1 MTHKA
6 TRTKMATVRKP
17 ATHWALLGIG
27 AVMALAGCTAT
38 SEAQRQA
45 TNSKPPPTDCTAWV
59 GTDRNA
65 MMGGYLLP
73 QGPKGSG
80 AKVCVPVM
88 MTANPTP
95 SDYAGG
101 DYHIS
106 EFTDD
111 KLKARWR
118 ACKEDPAC
126 FKRID
131 AQMQRWLP
139 PNKERATRST
149 GVVDPSGKID
159 PEGQVDLRQIR
170 RPAFFAKA
178 PYRESIAEAD
188 GRTYIVEFSAPRDAF
203 ERIDLKMTDPIKL
216 RGWYIEGA
224 GVDDGKG
231 KKVRALA
238 IMAPGGGGQL
248 TAIQHPDEASY
259 RIDEKTGKTIPISF
273 PNATTETMGQ
283 RWWRENLYA
292 LNQAGYDVLAYD
304 RRGEGLSGGF
314 SDTNTL
320 EQGED
325 VFRALAALED
335 GRGLRILT
343 PSGELLEGA
352 ATKGRLLAGM
362 KSTEIPLV
370 LGGYSRGSMS
380 TAWAM
385 TRNYV
390 AECSF
395 DMPEPNCTPPKGLKN
410 IRGAILLS
418 SFASGAG
425 YVGDSPDLADR
436 NLFLGGMAADH
447 HIVFYP
453 NSATLAG
460 MDRWPTAFFGKGLW
474 DRAESLEG
482 TVAAYNRIRGVK
494 EIVLAR
500 GPHSIETWPES
511 DRTYLRE
518 RMVAY
523 AKAVIVG
530 KGTLP
535 GARPWKDFKS
545 LVATTPDSWEP
556 SSRPKAESPGR

>member
-1 MTHKA
+1 MLRNRL
-6 TRTKMATVRKP
+6 TRISA
-17 ATHWALLGIG
+17 ALCT
-27 AVMALAGCTAT
+27 LAACITFTACTAT

-45 TNSKPPPTDCTAWV
+45 TASKPPATDCTAWV
-59 GTDRNA
+59 GADRNA
-65 MMGGYLLP
+65 MLPGYLLP
-73 QGPKGSG
+73 RAQGTTGNAKGPT
-80 AKVCVPVM
+80 VCVPLLL
-88 MTANPTP
+88 TANQPP
-95 SDYAGG
+95 ESYAGG

-106 EFTDD
+106 EFTAD

-118 ACKEDPAC
+118 DCKAEAAC
-126 FKRID
+126 FQRVN
-131 AQMQRWLP
+131 AQIQRWLP
-139 PNKERATRST
+139 PNKARATRST
-149 GVVDPSGKID
+149 GTVDPSGRID
-159 PEGQVDLRQIR
+159 PEGQVDLRKIR

-178 PYRESIAEAD
+178 PYREGIAEAE
-188 GRTYIVEFSAPRDAF
+188 GRTYTVEFTVPPDAF
-203 ERIDLKMTDPIKL
+203 ERIDLKKTAPIKL
-216 RGWYIEGA
+216 RGWYLEGT

-231 KKVRALA
+231 GKVRALA
-238 IMAPGGGGQL
+238 LMAPGGGGQL
-248 TAIQHPDEASY
+248 TAIQHPDEVTLRTDA
-259 RIDEKTGKTIPISF
+259 KTGKTESLKF

-283 RWWRENLYA
+283 RWWRENLHA
-292 LNQAGYDVLAYD
+292 LNQAGFDVLAYD

-325 VFRALAALED
+325 VFRVLGQLEN
-335 GRGLRILT
+335 GRGLRMLT
-343 PSGELLEGA
+343 PSGDVLEGNA
-352 ATKGRLLAGM
+352 AAGRLLAGM
-362 KSTEIPLV
+362 KANEIPLV

-385 TRNYV
+385 TSNYV
-390 AECSF
+390 ASCTF
-395 DMPEPNCTPPKGLKN
+395 DLPEVTCAAPRGLRN

-425 YVGDSPDLADR
+425 YVGDAPDLADR

-447 HIVFYP
+447 HILFYP
-453 NSATLAG
+453 TSETLAG
-460 MDRWPTAFFGKGLW
+460 MHRWPAAFFGKGLW

-511 DRTYLRE
+511 DRRYLRE

-523 AKAVIVG
+523 AKTVVVG
-530 KGTLP
+530 GRTVPGLP
-535 GARPWKDFKS
+535 RERMWKDFKG

-556 SSRPKAESPGR
+556 SSRPRTMEKATEQ